1 MTKIF
6 FSVTISG
13 NYLSYCVYI
22 MNKNLLKKLIFW
34 KKWVFPGMY
43 CYADGTVSSKSELNG
58 QKACGVVAFVRKHE
72 YFAFGM
78 AQEELPFFSDELS
91 YEKVWEKQNGKDA
104 THFIAGRAKAE
115 GKHAEAVQF
124 CLNYDCAGFE
134 QGAAFLPSKYEF
146 LAASQFYETIS
157 KSFENI
163 GAPTMDYGSMYWT
176 ASGLCFYPV
185 WMRGYGYNFGFGSVP
200 FNRKCLVRP
209 MFRFSY

>member
-1 MTKIF
+1 
-6 FSVTISG
+6 
-13 NYLSYCVYI
+13 
-22 MNKNLLKKLIFW
+22 MNKNLFKKLIFW

-43 CYADGTVSSKSELNG
+43 CYADGTVSSKPELNG

-78 AQEELPFFSDELS
+78 TQEELPFSSDELS
-91 YEKVWEKQNGKDA
+91 YERAWEKSNGKDA
-104 THFIAGRAKAE
+104 SHFVSERAVAQD
-115 GKHAEAVQF
+115 KHAEAVQF
-124 CLNYDCAGFE
+124 CLNYDEEGFE
-134 QGAAFLPSKYEF
+134 KEIAFLPSKHEF

-157 KSFENI
+157 KSFEKI
-163 GAPTMDYGSMYWT
+163 GAPVMDHGSMYWT

-185 WMRGYGYNFGFGSVP
+185 WMLGYGYNFGFGAVP